1 MAHIQTEFPK
11 CVPLTGTHQKRWTTP
26 LSRLVDGIGIAA
38 GDVPKFES
46 WLIFIRMKS
55 EHAFLTLRSDEASH
69 ILRDGDNARTTARSA
84 YAKSGRGTLNPVALA
99 DEWYVLSC
107 AKPVA
112 GKDITLRL
120 VVDTGHDL
128 FRAQTA
134 NGPLATIA
142 VDLMIDVIGNIAKT
156 TEVRSTTSPTTLT
169 INIPLGQL
177 EPFHGVVAI
186 DFGNTNSTMVA
197 SDEGVGRSA
206 LIPCDSVLVD
216 IFPPLEL
223 GEAMREARPV
233 PTSLDLLKRVEGQDG
248 LFSYMGSY
256 GTKANLTE
264 QSSRLLTGAKR
275 MLSDLPKQES
285 HDNMLSIVVGDEVV
299 RVPAQEPAEFFISKL
314 FEAFLFYYKKKPTRV
329 ALTCPSTF
337 TESEAKRLRG
347 TAVNALRRALR
358 EPPLCL
364 EDAAAETGE
373 SPVRALLDE
382 STAAAFHFID
392 REVLQRSGG
401 VAEFMY
407 LYPLGMN
414 VLIYDCG
421 GGTTDISL
429 VRISHVRT
437 TELNVNVLGRVGH
450 RTFGGDFITRQYYR
464 ILKYEL
470 ARARE
475 GWPRPE
481 STIRAEIERREKSG
495 DTDRLCPTRFAR
507 HAPNSPDVQ
516 RRREIA
522 IALWRLAERIKCIP
536 PDGDR
541 DLLRA
546 VDAFMRREVDGAKI
560 ENILEVSRDSVAWR
574 PRESWLQ
581 ELIIPAIDETIHYAN
596 QLVASS
602 LSSIADVPQEIHRVY
617 VVGNASR
624 FPLIRRRMLD
634 SEYGL
639 RMRFLAERF
648 RDVQG
653 GLEPEELKNCV
664 AKGAALSLGL
674 ERQGQLKVHWDKEV
688 MRKLAFDIVHE
699 SETEVYPRVLFPIGA
714 MMTALGHAEIVIH
727 DDKADRIFLRRR
739 WPGESA
745 PENYLV
751 FRFGNPMKPGRYLIM
766 YDTREARFRA
776 CAEKSKADFVWGE
789 PEVPAPYVAPA
800 QSGEI

>member
-1 MAHIQTEFPK
+1 MPHIQTDFPK
-11 CVPLTGTHQKRWTTP
+11 CIPLTGVHQKRWTTP
-26 LSRLVDGIGIAA
+26 LSRLVDGVGIAA

-55 EHAFLTLRSDEASH
+55 EQAFLSLSSDDASH
-69 ILRDGDNARTTARSA
+69 VLHAGDKARTMAKSA
-84 YAKSGRGTLNPVALA
+84 YANSGRGTLNPVALS

-107 AKPVA
+107 EKPVV
-112 GKDITLRL
+112 GKDVVLRL
-120 VVDTGHDL
+120 AVDTGHEL
-128 FRAQTA
+128 FRAPTA
-134 NGPLATIA
+134 SGSLGTLTI
-142 VDLMIDVIGNIAKT
+142 DLLIDVIGYVAKT
-156 TEVRSTTSPTTLT
+156 TEVRLTTSPTILT
-169 INIPLGQL
+169 VNIPTGRL

-197 SDEGVGRSA
+197 SDEGCGRSA
-206 LIPCDSVLVD
+206 LIPCDSDLVKH
-216 IFPPLEL
+216 FPPLEL
-223 GEAMREARPV
+223 GEAMRVASPV
-233 PTSLDLLKRVEGQDG
+233 PTSLDLHKRIEGKDG
-248 LFSYMGSY
+248 VFSYLGSY
-256 GTKANLTE
+256 GTHAHLTA

-285 HDNMLSIVVGDEVV
+285 QDNKLSIVVGDEVL

-337 TESEAKRLRG
+337 TDSEAKRLRG
-347 TAVNALRRALR
+347 TAVNALRRAMR
-358 EPPLCL
+358 EPPLPL

-407 LYPLGMN
+407 LYPQGMN

-429 VRISHVRT
+429 VRINHARG
-437 TELNVNVLGRVGH
+437 TELNVDVLGRVGH
-450 RTFGGDFITRQYYR
+450 RTFGGDFITRQYFR

-475 GWPRPE
+475 GWQRPE
-481 STIRAEIERREKSG
+481 NGIRTEIEEREKTG
-495 DTDRLCPTRFAR
+495 KIDALCPTRFAR
-507 HAPNSPDVQ
+507 HAPNSPDLM
-516 RRREIA
+516 RRRETA
-522 IALWRLAERIKCIP
+522 IALWRLAEKVKCYP
-536 PDGDR
+536 PDAER
-541 DLLRA
+541 DLERA
-546 VDAFMRREVDGAKI
+546 IDTFMRTQADGTKI
-560 ENILEVSRDSVAWR
+560 ENVLEVSRSSVIWR
-574 PRESWLQ
+574 PKEAWLQ
-581 ELIIPAIDETIHYAN
+581 ELIMPAIDETIHYAN

-602 LSSIADVPQEIHRVY
+602 LSPVAGVPQEIHRVY

-624 FPLIRRRMLD
+624 FPLIRQRMLD
-634 SEYGL
+634 SNYGL
-639 RMRFLAERF
+639 RIRFLAERF
-648 RDVQG
+648 RDYQG

-699 SETEVYPRVLFPIGA
+699 SDVEVYPRVVFPIGA

-727 DDKADRIFLRRR
+727 DEKADRIFLRRR
-739 WPGESA
+739 WPGEST

-751 FRFGNPMKPGRYLIM
+751 FRFGNPMRPGKYLIS